1 MVQRTASKIVKTA
14 IRLTIKFK
22 SRYPKTVSLHLID
35 RTTREQ
41 GQSPGTWFIELPWMN
56 MKYLKILRKT
66 LRKNFSPIQNGG
78 NIRFLIAFV
87 PRSKILDIVTPNL
100 QINPLR
106 KAITKFQTPALSRF
120 KKVPGYR
127 NLKHSVIASRLRLS
141 KTRFYDMDFHIFCLA
156 TRSLIIT

>member
-22 SRYPKTVSLHLID
+22 SRYYPKTVSLHLID

-106 KAITKFQTPALSRF
+106 KAITKFQDPSPVKIQEGSRISQF
-120 KKVPGYR
+120 EAQCYCKQ
-127 NLKHSVIASRLRLS
+127 IA
-141 KTRFYDMDFHIFCLA
+141 
-156 TRSLIIT
+156 IIKNKIL